1 MAFGWIKRSL
11 LPRGLYGRAAL
22 ILIVPVVGL
31 QLVVSVVFLQRH
43 FEGVTVQMTQ
53 SIALDLALVADAHA
67 RDGLEAAEALAGPL
81 NFQVSPGT
89 MPEWANERP
98 GRRRFGDLS
107 GRAVLD
113 TLDQVLP
120 EVQWVDLT
128 RTRPDRYVML
138 NIARDGGAGV
148 DITFRRQRVSAS
160 NPHQLLVL
168 MLASGL
174 LMTAVA
180 YIFLRNQ
187 LRPIRRLARA
197 AEAFG
202 RGQSVDYHPAGATEV
217 RSAGLAFL
225 DMRAR
230 IERAI
235 AERTQMLSGVSH
247 DLRTPLTRMRLA
259 ISMQEPGP
267 ETEDLTRD
275 VEEMQGLIDGFLDF
289 ARGAALEPPE
299 PADPVALAH
308 SVVEDCR
315 RGGDAVT
322 FAQAGAGEDLVP
334 LRTPDIRRA
343 LTNLI
348 SNALRY
354 GRSARVSVEMG
365 AKSVRFSVEDDGPGI
380 PEAARARAV
389 EPFTRLD
396 AARNQDR
403 GSGVGLGLAIVTDIA
418 RRHGGTLRLG
428 DSADLGGL
436 RADLI
441 LPR

>member
-1 MAFGWIKRSL
+1 MALGWIKHAL

-22 ILIVPVVGL
+22 ILIIPVIGL
-31 QLVVSVVFLQRH
+31 QLVVSIVFLQRH
-43 FEGVTVQMTQ
+43 FEGVTEQMTR
-53 SIALDLALVADAHA
+53 SIALDLSLVANEYTTN
-67 RDGLEAAEALAGPL
+67 GLAAAEALAVPL
-81 NFQVSPGT
+81 DFVIAPGT
-89 MPEWANERP
+89 RP
-98 GRRRFGDLS
+98 DWTADTSGRRRFGDLS
-107 GRAVLD
+107 GRAVIS
-113 TLDQVLP
+113 TLDRVLP

-128 RTRPDRYVML
+128 RTRPDRFVML
-138 NIARDGGAGV
+138 NVSKDDGPGV

-168 MLASGL
+168 MVASGL

-202 RGQSVDYHPAGATEV
+202 RGQSVEYHPSGAIEV

-235 AERTQMLSGVSH
+235 EERTRMLSGVSH

-259 ISMQEPGP
+259 LSMQDQGP
-267 ETEDLTRD
+267 ETADLTRD
-275 VEEMQGLIDGFLDF
+275 VEEMQGLVNAFLDF
-289 ARGAALEPPE
+289 ARGAAQDPPE
-299 PADPVALAH
+299 PT
-308 SVVEDCR
+308 
-315 RGGDAVT
+315 DAVT
-322 FAQAGAGEDLVP
+322 LARQVVDDARRGAGNVTFDGPEKGEEVP
-334 LRTPDIRRA
+334 LRAADIRRA
-343 LTNLI
+343 LSNLI
-348 SNALRY
+348 ANALRY
-354 GRSARVSVEMG
+354 GDRAQVSVAVTE
-365 AKSVRFSVEDDGPGI
+365 KSLRLSVEDDGPGI
-380 PEAARARAV
+380 PEHARARAV

-396 AARNQDR
+396 EARNQDQ
-403 GSGVGLGLAIVTDIA
+403 GSGVGLGLAIVNDIA
-418 RRHGGTLRLG
+418 RRHGGTLRLS
-428 DSADLGGL
+428 DSLDLGGL